1 MYVKQDKRISI
12 VILLCAIGMLIWWI
26 VSIYVDSAG
35 SISIVNI
42 SLKNIVDWANNNT
55 DLLIILYIFVCSNV
69 QAEAKDTG
77 NFSTDIDNTYEK
89 LKIFS
94 EFVRIF

>member
-12 VILLCAIGMLIWWI
+12 VILLFAIGMITWWI

-42 SLKNIVDWANNNT
+42 SLKNMI
-55 DLLIILYIFVCSNV
+55 
-69 QAEAKDTG
+69 
-77 NFSTDIDNTYEK
+77 
-89 LKIFS
+89 
-94 EFVRIF
+94 

>member
-26 VSIYVDSAG
+26 VSIYVVSSG

-55 DLLIILYIFVCSNV
+55 DLLIILYIFVCL
-69 QAEAKDTG
+69 QAAG
-77 NFSTDIDNTYEK
+77 
-89 LKIFS
+89 LS
-94 EFVRIF
+94 EFKQ